1 MAMPAA
7 DRMRQVHLGL
17 GSSRC
22 AASADDGTTAQ
33 EQHAAHEALLLAR
46 CPPSTWPHGSCRA
59 SCPRPILV
67 TAEHGRQ
74 LAALHGA
81 LAAALNDI
89 VPRWWRDVEAAFP
102 QRMPLAD
109 DEGHL
114 LQWLDEQQQLGRL
127 RPYATCQGA
136 WRPDFLIEE
145 VRDDNGRATEN
156 FRVSEINARFCFN
169 GFMHV
174 AYGSAALED
183 MGAAQ
188 SGLVAATD
196 GSQVPNSLFP
206 SHRAPYGKANLLTP
220 CARKIVDGLL
230 DLFERDK
237 SLHILKGDETGIDM
251 PMFVHAARLRL
262 GGRSPRVIAP
272 GDLRLSAPDAH
283 SRTTLCCLAP
293 DGALRTAAGERV
305 EEVHQVALE
314 LRQRE
319 LRRLD
324 RALLRALSLRCVNDM
339 RTVLLVHDKRMLGV
353 VLQELG
359 SLTARGVLTPAQ
371 AAALNRGIAHT
382 ILPGSPALRTLDEHA
397 RHEYLLKPVRGGKGA
412 GILFGE
418 DMTAGAWRAALAR
431 LREPGLRPD
440 DDGCVVVQRRVRQ
453 IRYEVVLKPSGE
465 AARYPLVGTY
475 HVVNGRYLGMG
486 IWRSSGDRIC
496 AVSTGGSWMC
506 SVMSPC

>member
-1 MAMPAA
+1 
-7 DRMRQVHLGL
+7 
-17 GSSRC
+17 
-22 AASADDGTTAQ
+22 
-33 EQHAAHEALLLAR
+33 
-46 CPPSTWPHGSCRA
+46 
-59 SCPRPILV
+59 
-67 TAEHGRQ
+67 
-74 LAALHGA
+74 
-81 LAAALNDI
+81 
-89 VPRWWRDVEAAFP
+89 
-102 QRMPLAD
+102 MPLAE
-109 DEGHL
+109 DEEQL

-196 GSQVPNSLFP
+196 GSQ
-206 SHRAPYGKANLLTP
+206 
-220 CARKIVDGLL
+220 IVDGLL
-230 DLFERDK
+230 GLFERDK
-237 SLHILKGDETGIDM
+237 PLHILKGDETGIDM

-272 GDLRLSAPDAH
+272 GDLRLSAPDAD

-324 RALLRALSLRCVNDM
+324 RAVLRALSLRCVNDM

-359 SLTARGVLTPAQ
+359 GLTARGVLTPAQ
-371 AAALNRGIAHT
+371 AAALDRGIAHT

-418 DMTAGAWRAALAR
+418 DMTAAAWRAALAR